1 MSTEATSRPQPVSPK
16 RLWFGLSAAALA
28 WVGLGIAEILI
39 TWRECL
45 HQEQFGGA
53 SDHPGMQALSI
64 ILFLALLAIAI
75 GAGIMSYRNWRQ
87 LAGGVRIYR
96 AEGEPPREYLALLG
110 VFISITL
117 GLGII
122 WLGIPLTILSLCVR
136 TR

>member
-1 MSTEATSRPQPVSPK
+1 
-16 RLWFGLSAAALA
+16 
-28 WVGLGIAEILI
+28 LGIAEILI

-53 SDHPGMQALSI
+53 SDHPGMHALSI